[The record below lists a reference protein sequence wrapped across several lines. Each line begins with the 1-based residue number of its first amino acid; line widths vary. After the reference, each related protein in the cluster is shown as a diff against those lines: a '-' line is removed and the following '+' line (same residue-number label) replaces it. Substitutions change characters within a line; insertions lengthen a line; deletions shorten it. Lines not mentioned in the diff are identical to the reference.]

1 MSEQSFLLL
10 QGVASPFFSELGK
23 ALKHAGH
30 DVLKINFCGGDLLSG
45 RFFLRFL
52 KKINYKGDI
61 DEHSLT
67 TFYDEVFKQSNITDI
82 IVFGDSRPIHIPAI
96 ALAKKKSINIH
107 VFEEGYLR
115 PHWVT
120 LESGGVN
127 ANSNL
132 PKDPHYYF
140 DYVQNNTIT
149 NRQPQ
154 ATGGGLAIRA
164 WHDIRYQL
172 ASFLLKPLFPN
183 YQSHRPDSPLQE
195 YLGWIKRMPAL
206 WFYYNQHDKKTIES
220 LLNSKNTFY
229 LLPLQLDADAQIRLH
244 SHFKNVSEF
253 IQQCMTSFAK
263 YAPSESLL
271 VIKIHPLDPWFVDFS
286 KVIAQSIK
294 ENNLDL
300 NRIIYL
306 ETGDLALLLEH
317 AKGTVVINST
327 VGTLSLS
334 KNCPV
339 IVLGTAIYNL
349 WDLTFQGS
357 LDAFW
362 TQTTLPDK
370 TLFDAFQK
378 TLIHQTQIN
387 GSFYNQKGIKMAV
400 KNSLNNLQTRVEIN
414 PKLETTLEKSNHHS

>member
-45 RFFLRFL
+45 RFFLRFF

-61 DEHSLT
+61 NEQSLT
-67 TFYDEVFKQSNITDI
+67 AFYDAIFKQSNITDI

-96 ALAKKKSINIH
+96 QLAKKNNITIH

-115 PHWVT
+115 PHWIT

-132 PKDPHYYF
+132 PKDPQAYLDF
-140 DYVQNNTIT
+140 VKNNTLS
-149 NRQPQ
+149 NKQPQ
-154 ATGGGLAIRA
+154 ATGGGLTIRA

-172 ASFLLKPLFPN
+172 ASYFLKPLFPN

-195 YLGWIKRMPAL
+195 YVGWIKRMPSL
-206 WFYYNQHDKKTIES
+206 WFYHNKQDKHAIAD
-220 LLNSKNTFY
+220 LLSSKEEFY
-229 LLPLQLDADAQIRLH
+229 LLPLQLDADIQIRLH
-244 SHFKNVSEF
+244 SPFKNVSEF
-253 IQQCMTSFAK
+253 IQLSITSFAK
-263 YAPSESLL
+263 YASNDALL
-271 VIKIHPLDPWFVDFS
+271 VVKIHPLDPWFIDFS
-286 KVIAQSIK
+286 EVITQSLK
-294 ENNLDL
+294 ENNLNSD
-300 NRIIYL
+300 RVIYL
-306 ETGDLALLLEH
+306 ETGDLPLLLEH
-317 AKGTVVINST
+317 AKGTIVINST

-349 WDLTFQGS
+349 WGLTFQGS

-362 TQTTLPDK
+362 TQASPPDK
-370 TLFDAFQK
+370 ILFDAFQK
-378 TLIHQTQIN
+378 TLIHQTQKN
-387 GSFYNQKGIKMAV
+387 GSFYSHKGIKMAV
-400 KNSLNNLQTRVEIN
+400 RNSLSSLQKHVD
-414 PKLETTLEKSNHHS
+414 

>member
-1 MSEQSFLLL
+1 MKQHSFLLL

-23 ALKHAGH
+23 ALKHAEH

-52 KKINYKGDI
+52 NKINYKGNI
-61 DEHSLT
+61 DEQSLT
-67 TFYDEVFKQSNITDI
+67 EFYDQVFSQSNITDI
-82 IVFGDSRPIHIPAI
+82 VVFGDSRPIHIPAI
-96 ALAKKKSINIH
+96 SLAKKRNINIH

-120 LESGGVN
+120 LETGGVN
-127 ANSNL
+127 ANSSL
-132 PKDPHYYF
+132 PKDPQAF
-140 DYVQNNTIT
+140 LDFIQNNEIT
-149 NRQPQ
+149 NTQPQ

-172 ASFLLKPLFPN
+172 ASFFLKPLFPN

-206 WFYYNQHDKKTIES
+206 WFHYNKHDKKTIS
-220 LLNSKNTFY
+220 TLLNSGKDFY
-229 LLPLQLDADAQIRLH
+229 ILPLQLDADAQIRLH
-244 SHFKNVSEF
+244 SPFKNISEF
-253 IQQCMTSFAK
+253 IQQSIDSFTH
-263 YAPSESLL
+263 YAPKDALL
-271 VIKIHPLDPWFVDFS
+271 VVKIHPLDPWFVDFS
-286 KVIAQSIK
+286 KVISLSLK
-294 ENNLDL
+294 ENTLDSQ
-300 NRIIYL
+300 RVIYL
-306 ETGDLALLLEH
+306 ETGDLPLLLEH

-339 IVLGTAIYNL
+339 IVLGTAIYDL
-349 WDLTFQGS
+349 WGLTFQGS

-362 TQTTLPDK
+362 TQSSLPDK

-378 TLIHQTQIN
+378 TLIDQTQIN

-400 KNSLNNLQTRVEIN
+400 GNSLSSLCSLRSSQKHV
-414 PKLETTLEKSNHHS
+414 K

>member
-1 MSEQSFLLL
+1 MNQQSFLLL

-52 KKINYKGDI
+52 KTINYKGEI

-67 TFYDEVFKQSNITDI
+67 AFYEAVFKQSNITDI

-96 ALAKKKSINIH
+96 RLAKKSNINIH

-115 PHWVT
+115 PHWIT
-120 LESGGVN
+120 LERGGVN

-132 PKDPHYYF
+132 PKDPQDF
-140 DYVQNNTIT
+140 LDFSENNVFSSE
-149 NRQPQ
+149 QPH

-172 ASFLLKPLFPN
+172 ASFFLKPLFPN

-195 YLGWIKRMPAL
+195 YLGWFKRMPSL
-206 WFYYNQHDKKTIES
+206 WFYHNKHDKKVIAD
-220 LLNSKNTFY
+220 LLNSQKTFY
-229 LLPLQLDADAQIRLH
+229 LLPLQLDADSQIRLH
-244 SHFKNVSEF
+244 SPFKNISEF
-253 IQQCMTSFAK
+253 IQLSIASFAK
-263 YAPSESLL
+263 FAPKDAVL
-271 VIKIHPLDPWFVDFS
+271 VVKNHPLDPWFINFS
-286 KVIAQSIK
+286 EVIRQSMK
-294 ENNLDL
+294 DNNLIL
-300 NRIIYL
+300 NPDNDDNGERVIYL
-306 ETGDLALLLEH
+306 ETGNLPLLLDH

-349 WDLTFQGS
+349 WGLTFQGS

-362 TQTTLPDK
+362 TQASPPDK
-370 TLFDAFQK
+370 TLFDAFQN
-378 TLIHQTQIN
+378 TLIQQTQIN
-387 GSFYNQKGIKMAV
+387 GSFYNHKGIKMAV
-400 KNSLNNLQTRVEIN
+400 RNSLN
-414 PKLETTLEKSNHHS
+414 TLHPLKSTQK